1 VPSDDARNP
10 GPSDL
15 LLVARYAAVGIVVAI
30 VAGVIAAE
38 SGSATPP
45 WLIAAVC
52 VIAGLIAGMGATVV
66 ARFATP
72 PGRLPPPTRRL
83 RTDRESGGLQRVERT
98 IERGYAE
105 VERFNLRVRPWLIEL
120 AEHRLRHH
128 AAIDPHREP
137 DRAREILGGSLW
149 QLTQQPLTAS
159 PSPQQ
164 LADWV
169 ARIEAL

>member
-1 VPSDDARNP
+1 MRSAEQRADGP
-10 GPSDL
+10 GDL
-15 LLVARYAAVGIVVAI
+15 LLIARYTGVGIVVGIA
-30 VAGVIAAE
+30 AAVIAAQ

-45 WLIAAVC
+45 WLLAAAC
-52 VIAGLIAGMGATVV
+52 VIGGLLVGMGAIVA
-66 ARFATP
+66 ARFRAP
-72 PGRLPPPTRRL
+72 PGARPPPARRM

-105 VERFNLRVRPWLIEL
+105 VERFNLRMRPWLVEL

-137 DRAREILGGSLW
+137 DRARELLGGTLW
-149 QLTQQPLTAS
+149 QLTQQPLTVA
-159 PSPQQ
+159 PTRHQ
-164 LADWV
+164 LAEWV